1 MLFACLSLFC
11 GARQRYGVVVDA
23 GSSST
28 KCTVLT
34 WNETKTGVPE
44 VAQIGDRIVV
54 NIKLASAATDPTVI
68 PNIFNEIM
76 RKIAGR
82 IPATEISRTRL
93 FVGAT
98 AGIRVL
104 PVADQ
109 KKVMTD
115 VYYFL
120 RIHCPYRIK
129 WDYVSVLPGYLEG
142 IYGWISM
149 SLLTGRFAA
158 KTTNTTAFSDMGGS
172 SMELVYEA
180 VDQTN
185 TSVHTVTIGSEEFRL
200 FSYCYDGYGA
210 DAVVD
215 TIIPKVNGSEHPC
228 FLRGHNF
235 TFGGQSYYGTGD
247 VDGCVQL
254 INETLIHDLVT
265 KKVTYPSKSEITD
278 VVGASFFSVI
288 VAFMNLTTNSTVEDL
303 RGRMLEWSNLTWDQ
317 VDGKYPNYPK
327 VGNYMMLGWYC
338 YQVLVDGYKFNDDN
352 AKFWFLYTV
361 KGRQVD
367 WTLGALLS
375 HIYDV
380 RIDGVNRIPWKPVF
394 WANLG
399 VFIITIPLFI
409 VYLHPWRTDHPPTA
423 LLCP

>member
-34 WNETKTGVPE
+34 WNETKSGVPE
-44 VAQIGDRIVV
+44 LAQIGDRIVV
-54 NIKLASAATDPTVI
+54 NIKLASAATDPTVV
-68 PNIFNEIM
+68 PTIFNEII

-82 IPATEISRTRL
+82 IPANEISRTRL
-93 FVGAT
+93 LVGAT

-104 PVADQ
+104 PVDDQ

-120 RIHCPYRIK
+120 RIHSPYRVK
-129 WDYVSVLPGYLEG
+129 RDYVRVLEGYEEG
-142 IYGWISM
+142 IYGWLSM

-172 SMELVYEA
+172 SMELVYETG
-180 VDQTN
+180 DRKRH
-185 TSVHTVTIGSEEFRL
+185 VHDVTVGSEVFHL

-215 TIIPKVNGSEHPC
+215 YIIPKVNGSEHPC

-235 TFGGQSYYGTGD
+235 TFRGQSYYGTGD
-247 VDGCVQL
+247 VEGCVRL
-254 INETLIHDLVT
+254 INETLINVPEMMGVD
-265 KKVTYPSKSEITD
+265 YPSKSEITD

-303 RGRMLEWSNLTWDQ
+303 RGRMLEWSSLTWDQ

-327 VGNYMMLGWYC
+327 CGNYMMLGWYC
-338 YQVLVDGYKFNDDN
+338 YHVLVDGYKFNDDN

-367 WTLGALLS
+367 WTLGALLT

-380 RIDGVNRIPWKPVF
+380 RIDDVNRIPWKPVF

-399 VFIITIPLFI
+399 LLLVTIPLFV
-409 VYLHPWRTDHPPTA
+409 VYLHPWRKDHPPTA
-423 LLCP
+423 LICP